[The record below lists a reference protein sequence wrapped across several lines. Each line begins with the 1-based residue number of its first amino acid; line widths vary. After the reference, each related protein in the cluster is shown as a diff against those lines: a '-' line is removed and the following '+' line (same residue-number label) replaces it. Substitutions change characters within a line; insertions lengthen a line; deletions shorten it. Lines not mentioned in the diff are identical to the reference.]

1 MDCSTPGFPV
11 LNHLPEFAQTH
22 YHWVSDA
29 IQPSH
34 PLSPTSPLAL
44 SLSQHQGLFQWVGS
58 SLWVAKVLE
67 LQHQFSQ
74 WIFRFDCLLSKGPSG
89 VFSSTTVQKHH
100 FFSAQPSLWSLTFIH
115 DYWKNHSFDYM
126 NLCLQSDVSAIC
138 CYSVAQSYL
147 PLWDPI
153 DYSTP
158 DFPVLP
164 HLLEFV
170 QTHVHWVDDA
180 IQSSCPLSF
189 LSPSALFF
197 PWHQGLFQW
206 VSSSHQVAKVLELQL
221 QHQSFQWIFRVY
233 FF

>member
-1 MDCSTPGFPV
+1 MPS
-11 LNHLPEFAQTH
+11 NHL
-22 YHWVSDA
+22 
-29 IQPSH
+29 ILCH
-34 PLSPTSPLAL
+34 PLLLLLSVFLSIRVFSNELAL
-44 SLSQHQGLFQWVGS
+44 PFGWLKYWSFSISSPNEYLGLI
-58 SLWVAKVLE
+58 A
-67 LQHQFSQ
+67 
-74 WIFRFDCLLSKGPSG
+74 LLSKGPSG
-89 VFSSTTVQKHH
+89 VFSSTTVQKHQ

-153 DYSTP
+153 DCSTP

-180 IQSSCPLSF
+180 IQSSHPLSF

-197 PWHQGLFQW
+197 PLASGSFPVSQFFASGGQSIGASASTSVFPMNIQGLFLLGLIALI
-206 VSSSHQVAKVLELQL
+206 SLQ
-221 QHQSFQWIFRVY
+221 SKGP
-233 FF
+233 